1 MATAIKIVTRAMRLV
16 GVIDAAQAPA
26 ADDTQDAIETLN
38 NIGQRWLA
46 SGLLT
51 AWTDLTLPTS
61 TLVTPA
67 VADDAL
73 AYALAAKIAPE
84 YGKELSPAQQQQ
96 STEEKKLLWR
106 DRLVAV
112 SATARTA
119 GDITLRALRLINGAL
134 PNGLPDA
141 VSLPGALVTLNAIGQ
156 RWLASGLIAAWT
168 NVAAIGDS
176 VTTPA
181 SADTI
186 LSANLAVA
194 IAAEYGVALGDDVR
208 AFADVSPLWRDR
220 IATADGTVNGL
231 ILRALRIISTHGPLP
246 DSVGFPAALVTL
258 NAMLAEWH
266 VAGIG
271 LPDYSVTGLSDTLAS
286 DAADTEAVAY
296 QLAIRLAP
304 EYGSQLSALTMR
316 SAEDAMNRLRLRYF
330 QPGTVDLSELPSP
343 NSYGGRYEFE
353 AGY

>member
-1 MATAIKIVTRAMRLV
+1 MATAIKIVTRAMRLI
-16 GVIDAAQAPA
+16 GVIDAAQSPA

-51 AWTDLTLPTS
+51 AWADLTLPTS
-61 TLVTPA
+61 TLVTPS

-73 AYALAAKIAPE
+73 AYSLAARIAPE

-96 STEEKKLLWR
+96 ATEEKKLLWR
-106 DRLVAV
+106 DRLVAT

-141 VSLPGALVTLNAIGQ
+141 VSLPGALVSLNAIGQ
-156 RWLASGLIAAWT
+156 RWLASGLIAAWI
-168 NVAAIGDS
+168 NAAEIGDS
-176 VTTPA
+176 LTTPA

-186 LSANLAVA
+186 LAANLALT

-246 DSVGFPAALVTL
+246 DAVGFPAALATL

-266 VAGIG
+266 AADIG
-271 LPDYSVTGLSDTLAS
+271 FPDYSVTGLSDTLAS

-296 QLAIRLAP
+296 QLALRLAP
-304 EYGSQLSALTMR
+304 EYRVELPAQALA
-316 SAEDAMNRLRLRYF
+316 SAEQAMGRLRLRYF
-330 QPGTVDLSELPSP
+330 QPSRVDPALPST
-343 NSYGGRYEFE
+343 
-353 AGY
+353 GYHFNIETGY